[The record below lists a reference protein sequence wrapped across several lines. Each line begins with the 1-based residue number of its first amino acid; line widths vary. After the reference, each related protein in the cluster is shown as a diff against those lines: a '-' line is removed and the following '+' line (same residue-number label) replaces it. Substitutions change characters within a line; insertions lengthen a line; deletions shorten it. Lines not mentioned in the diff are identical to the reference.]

1 MGAEKEGLYSQVVW
15 GLERRLPWPP
25 LPQRSEHSSCP
36 LKAAP
41 AHLLE
46 CILVICF

>member
-1 MGAEKEGLYSQVVW
+1 MGAEQEGPCSQVGW
-15 GLERRLPWPP
+15 GLEGRLPWSP

-46 CILVICF
+46 RILAICF